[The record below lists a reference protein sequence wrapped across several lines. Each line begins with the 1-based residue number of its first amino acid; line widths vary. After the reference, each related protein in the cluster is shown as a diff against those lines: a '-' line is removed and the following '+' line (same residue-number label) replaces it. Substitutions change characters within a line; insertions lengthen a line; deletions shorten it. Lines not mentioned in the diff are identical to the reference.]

1 MPGIAKNCV
10 RENLG
15 YVESIARVQSSA
27 NVSLRA
33 KQAKAKQTRLDRE
46 AAERRGAVQHSDRDT
61 IAYVEK
67 YFPFFK
73 ALYPLA
79 EHERFKSKACVDYRE
94 HYIEKYGR
102 AADKEARE
110 ARRPHFNEQ
119 FELWYAHNYSN
130 YTKECQEKAHDDAY
144 AMYQEEVG
152 RGADLGTCFEDVY
165 EHAQIAYMTN
175 RDSKLPLNF
184 SVAHF
189 VNLFRRMDRDTF
201 ANLLRTGENA
211 SPNMVEGAKIAY
223 KERKGEIDAIPRNK
237 PIPRA
242 SAQPRQEEVG
252 PHGETSATH
261 ELVKEAHKTGGK
273 GQTVVAGTWVLR
285 QPSAEA

>member
-1 MPGIAKNCV
+1 
-10 RENLG
+10 
-15 YVESIARVQSSA
+15 
-27 NVSLRA
+27 
-33 KQAKAKQTRLDRE
+33 
-46 AAERRGAVQHSDRDT
+46 
-61 IAYVEK
+61 
-67 YFPFFK
+67 
-73 ALYPLA
+73 
-79 EHERFKSKACVDYRE
+79 
-94 HYIEKYGR
+94 
-102 AADKEARE
+102 
-110 ARRPHFNEQ
+110 
-119 FELWYAHNYSN
+119 
-130 YTKECQEKAHDDAY
+130 
-144 AMYQEEVG
+144 
-152 RGADLGTCFEDVY
+152 
-165 EHAQIAYMTN
+165 MTN

>member
-15 YVESIARVQSSA
+15 YVESIAKVQSSA
-27 NVSLRA
+27 DASLRA
-33 KQAKAKQTRLDRE
+33 KQAKAKQARLDRE
-46 AAERRGAVQHSDRDT
+46 AAERRAVAENPDRDAV
-61 IAYVEK
+61 AYIEK
-67 YFPFFK
+67 YFAFFK
-73 ALYPLA
+73 PLYPLA
-79 EHERFKSKACVDYRE
+79 EHERFKRKAVVEFRE

-119 FELWYAHNYSN
+119 FELWYAHNYGK
-130 YTKECQEKAHDDAY
+130 YTKECQEKAFEDAF
-144 AMYQEEVG
+144 AMYNEEIA
-152 RGADLGTCFEDVY
+152 RGVSLDGFEDTY
-165 EHAQIAYMTN
+165 EHAQLAYLKC
-175 RDSKLPLNF
+175 RESKLPPKF
-184 SVAHF
+184 SVGHY
-189 VNLFRRMDRDTF
+189 VRLFRRMDGDTF

-223 KERKGEIDAIPRNK
+223 KERKDEIDAIPRNK
-237 PIPRA
+237 PFPRA

-261 ELVKEAHKTGGK
+261 DLVKETHKTGGK

-285 QPSAEA
+285 QPSTEA

>member
-15 YVESIARVQSSA
+15 YVESIARLQSSA

-189 VNLFRRMDRDTF
+189 VNLFRRMDGDTF